1 MRIREFRRLTHI
13 NGGALH
19 LASLITRSWERGT
32 MSVTGLGTFDTSI
45 HATNHWLKIV
55 MQGLG
60 TDNRRV
66 AVAAL
71 RASLHALRDRI
82 GVENAVHFGAQLPL
96 LLRGLYYEGWRPAGT
111 PTRERHLE
119 DFLDHVASMLPA
131 RSGLSPADAAMAS
144 FAAVTECVAH
154 PETLKLM
161 AMLPEEIRPLWP
173 GDLCEEEL
181 DLDSV
186 RPAS

>member
-1 MRIREFRRLTHI
+1 LTQI
-13 NGGALH
+13 NGVAPDWVNP
-19 LASLITRSWERGT
+19 AVRSWEQGT
-32 MSVTGLGTFDTSI
+32 MSATGLDTFDTSI

-55 MQGLG
+55 MQELG

-66 AVAAL
+66 ALAAL

-82 GVENAVHFGAQLPL
+82 GLENAVHFGAQLPM

-119 DFLDHVASMLPA
+119 DFLDHVAAMLPA
-131 RSGLSPADAAMAS
+131 RCDVSPADAALAS

-154 PETLKLM
+154 PEALKLIM
-161 AMLPEEIRPLWP
+161 MLPREIRPLWP
-173 GDLCEEEL
+173 SYLFEAEL
-181 DLDSV
+181 DLVSGG
-186 RPAS
+186 PAS